1 MRHLNYFNI
10 FEQKKTF
17 PKIKSNVLM
26 PLNNYN
32 KQILIQTN
40 QTILKKLKE
49 SDYQLPE
56 GYVNPSNP
64 NFLSRVSA
72 WLENKGV
79 TPYLNINTGDAGRD
93 ESVSMGVSW
102 VIPKTNISVN
112 LQNGYFGLDIP
123 LPKGINLGLG
133 YQSGDKEDIVGGYRD
148 KVGGGM
154 IGNSKFGVKLTIPIG
169 E

>member
-1 MRHLNYFNI
+1 MKHLNSYRL

-17 PKIKSNVLM
+17 PKIKSDVLM

-32 KQILIQTN
+32 KQILQQTN

-56 GYVNPSNP
+56 GYANHNNP

-72 WLENKGV
+72 WFETKGI
-79 TPYLNINTGDAGRD
+79 TPYLNINTGDTGRD

-102 VIPKTNISVN
+102 TIPKTDISVN

-133 YQSGDKEDIVGGYRD
+133 YQPGEKEDIVGGYKN
-148 KVGGGM
+148 KVGGSM
-154 IGNSKFGVKLTIPIG
+154 ISNSKFGVTLTIPIG
-169 E
+169 S